1 MMNRKERVMTVL
13 QGGKPDRTPVC
24 FWHHFGNLEP
34 AETVKAHLRWLEE
47 SGQDILKMMCD
58 EFFVYPLGDADTPEA
73 YAALKPQGRDSYYV
87 RGQVERATQINEAL
101 KGEVVTFYNAFS
113 PYATLKHAIGQDRA
127 MDLMRKH
134 PDAARHLL
142 DIIEEDTV
150 YIIEGILKESGTT
163 GMMLCLQGA
172 EEGLFTDEEYAA
184 FLRRGEEAIVYAA
197 DRLSKVNLLHLC
209 GWDGIPD
216 RLDRWKDYPGCI
228 VNWDVDV
235 EHVKL
240 EDGKDFFPGRTLL
253 GGFNN
258 RPGSLLQTGSRE
270 EVKAFTKQL
279 IRTAGT
285 QRYIIGADCSLPAD
299 IDRQRIRWVLEAS
312 SEMVRNDLSDP
323 GNGVPKAMG
332 FMGKYS
338 PG

>member
-58 EFFVYPLGDADTPEA
+58 EFFVYPLGYADTPEA

-312 SEMVRNDLSDP
+312 SEME
-323 GNGVPKAMG
+323 
-332 FMGKYS
+332 
-338 PG
+338 

>member
-172 EEGLFTDEEYAA
+172 EEGLFTDEEYEKMKLHAA
-184 FLRRGEEAIVYAA
+184 EGARVIHEILRNTDDEAFKTVAENVAHYHHE
-197 DRLSKVNLLHLC
+197 R
-209 GWDGIPD
+209 WDGSGYPEGLSGEQIPIEA
-216 RLDRWKDYPGCI
+216 RI
-228 VNWDVDV
+228 MAIADVYDALV
-235 EHVKL
+235 SKRVYKEAFDFEKANRIIL
-240 EDGKDFFPGRTLL
+240 EGM
-253 GGFNN
+253 
-258 RPGSLLQTGSRE
+258 
-270 EVKAFTKQL
+270 
-279 IRTAGT
+279 GT
-285 QRYIIGADCSLPAD
+285 QFDQNLQSAYEKARP
-299 IDRQRIRWVLEAS
+299 RLEAYY
-312 SEMVRNDLSDP
+312 
-323 GNGVPKAMG
+323 
-332 FMGKYS
+332 GKC
-338 PG
+338 

>member
-1 MMNRKERVMTVL
+1 MMSRKERVMSVIR
-13 QGGKPDRTPVC
+13 GEKPDRTPVC
-24 FWHHFGNLEP
+24 FWHHFGALEP

-58 EFFVYPLGDADTPEA
+58 EFFIYPLGGAEDPES
-73 YAALKPQGRDSYYV
+73 YLALAPQGRDSYYV
-87 RGQVERATQINEAL
+87 RGQVERAAQINEAL

-113 PYATLKHAIGQDRA
+113 PYATLKHAIGQDKA
-127 MDLMRKH
+127 VDLIRHH

-150 YIIEGILKESGTT
+150 YIIEGVLKESGTT

-172 EEGLFTDEEYAA
+172 EEGLFDDQEYET
-184 FLRRGEEAIVYAA
+184 FLRRGEMSIVTAA
-197 DRLSKVNLLHLC
+197 DRCSKINLLHLC

-216 RLDRWKDYPGCI
+216 RLERWKDYPGCI

-240 EDGKDFFPGRTLL
+240 ADGKAYFPGRTLL

-270 EVKAFTKQL
+270 EVQNFTRDL
-279 IRTAGT
+279 IRTAGPEH
-285 QRYIIGADCSLPAD
+285 YIIGADCSLPAD
-299 IDRQRIRWVLEAS
+299 IDRQRIRWVIEAS
-312 SEMVRNDLSDP
+312 EQM
-323 GNGVPKAMG
+323 A
-332 FMGKYS
+332 
-338 PG
+338 